1 MTSVPVTGRLK
12 TAADKSLENTLAQ
25 LAYAKLSDRAPE
37 LFNYVKGFQLL
48 DQSEDR
54 TRATGMF
61 GFDIAGKIMRV
72 PIFYKD
78 GQIFGTEIIMPEPK
92 KFRPLSDQ
100 WVRELTASSPDNAGE
115 KVPANKAPQI
125 GTSLWQLATPP
136 TKWAQAPADIG
147 EFASAVSGHDSELP
161 SVDFVKLA
169 SSDPVLAS
177 CVLDTANAY
186 PQFREA
192 VTRFYGGDAW
202 DAIEAGKAAGLF
214 AKKAVATPKLKG
226 ESKAKLV
233 VIRSISIKSMKFPEG
248 LSIGE
253 KADLSAGN
261 NVYRDNRGDD
271 EVAEVVQRTA
281 ELATTNPGR
290 TGLYELRMPGGGVV
304 EAFVARIPLGFDEN
318 VKTRSDRSL
327 AVRLSDGAAKL
338 VHPSRMFAYVRPVA
352 PGQYGLTKM
361 RDKGKKIE
369 KVTDL
374 PDGQFIL
381 VFHDDSV
388 SVPLS
393 VIGSPQ
399 DGIAHVRACC
409 GADDWEDGF
418 DWSELRNRHNG
429 EDNTAPNFPTS
440 YDGQKWRRRHD
451 RPRKNYDPKIVVVPH
466 TASPVVSGST
476 MLVPSGTIAVPVKE
490 SYGIDAFDPRWDNSP
505 GTFGT
510 SFVPEVVVTKK
521 ASGEYTYIDPRKPKR
536 VFSYETPSEI
546 EADLVERVHLRPSV
560 ARDAVKSAQAGKP
573 VRLPVKFSASLLTS
587 LVDDPGPQVQIPFV
601 RSEQSAS
608 PVPGLTYQFPASA
621 ESVATTGNPYQLYD
635 RADPANSYL
644 KALDASPGAGPANQG
659 DMQPAVRAY
668 GEGAKDLFGSSA
680 LAAII
685 KHTRVDTH
693 VERLTQT
700 MLSQIDWLGRTLA
713 VIYANP
719 EGYAERY
726 GQSELGEL
734 TDRVRSMFESLG
746 DLYLKLKE
754 QDTSRD
760 NSDDSAMIPD
770 DDSQQASD

>member
-1 MTSVPVTGRLK
+1 MTSAATIGRLK

-54 TRATGMF
+54 TRAAGMF
-61 GFDIAGKIMRV
+61 GFEIAGKTMRV

-78 GQIFGTEIIMPEPK
+78 GQIFGTEIIMPTPK
-92 KFRPLSDQ
+92 QFRPLSDQ
-100 WVRELTASSPDNAGE
+100 WVRELTANLPDNAGE
-115 KVPANKAPQI
+115 KVPANKAQQI

-136 TKWAQAPADIG
+136 TKWAQAPEDVG
-147 EFASAVSGHDSELP
+147 SFASAVSGPDAAMP

-169 SSDPVLAS
+169 SSDPALAA
-177 CVLDTANAY
+177 CAVATAAAY
-186 PQFREA
+186 PQFKKA
-192 VTRFYGGDAW
+192 VADFYGQDAW
-202 DAIEAGKAAGLF
+202 DAIEAGKASGLF
-214 AKKAVATPKLKG
+214 AKKAESAPKLKG
-226 ESKAKLV
+226 ENKAKLV
-233 VIRSISIKSMKFPEG
+233 VIRAISIKSMKFPEG

-261 NVYRDNRGDD
+261 NVYRDERDD
-271 EVAEVVQRTA
+271 KEVAEVVKQTP

-290 TGLYELRMPGGGVV
+290 TGLYELRMPGGGVT
-304 EAFVARIPLGFDEN
+304 EAFVARLPIGFDEN
-318 VKTRSDRSL
+318 VRTRSDRSL
-327 AVRLSDGAAKL
+327 AVRMSDGAAKL
-338 VHPSRMFAYVRPVA
+338 IHPSRMFAYVRPVA

-361 RDKGKKIE
+361 RDKGKSVE
-369 KVTDL
+369 KVSDL
-374 PDGQFIL
+374 PDGPFVL

-388 SVPLS
+388 SVPMS
-393 VIGSPQ
+393 VSENK
-399 DGIAHVRACC
+399 DGVAHVHTCC

-418 DWSELRNRHNG
+418 DWAELRNRHNG

-440 YDGQKWRRRHD
+440 YDGQKWRRRTD
-451 RPRKNYDPKIVVVPH
+451 RPRRSYDHKVVVVPS
-466 TASPVVSGST
+466 TARPTVSGST
-476 MLVPSGTIAVPVKE
+476 MLVPAGTVAVSVKE
-490 SYGIDAFDPRWDNSP
+490 SYGSDAFDPRWDHSP
-505 GTFGT
+505 GSFGT
-510 SFVPEVVVTKK
+510 DFTPELVVSKK
-521 ASGEYTYIDPRKPKR
+521 ASGEYSYIDPRSPKKEHR
-536 VFSYETPSEI
+536 YETASEI
-546 EADLVERVHLRPSV
+546 EADLVERAHLRPAD
-560 ARDAVKSAQAGKP
+560 ARAAVKAASVGKP
-573 VRLPVKFSASLLTS
+573 SRLPVKFAASLLTS
-587 LVDDPGPQVQIPFV
+587 LVDDPGPTVQIPFV
-601 RSEQSAS
+601 RSEQAAS

-621 ESVATTGNPYQLYD
+621 ESVTTTGNPYQFYD

-659 DMQPAVRAY
+659 DMAPAVKAY

-693 VERLTQT
+693 VDQLTQV
-700 MLSQIDWLGRTLA
+700 MLRQIDWLGRTLA

-719 EGYAERY
+719 DGYAERY

-734 TDRVRSMFESLG
+734 TDRVRSMFESMG

-760 NSDDSAMIPD
+760 NSDDSAMTPD
-770 DDSQQASD
+770 DDVQQAND